1 MKRRTAKD
9 NAGKREEKWVGYL
22 SGTTPRDAGDCLAVV
37 GDGIFRSHGFLHP
50 VTRERQDPV
59 PTLERWNDQKVVLL
73 TGVSDLPGSLPDAHD
88 RGHGPLLVRLRGAE
102 SEGCKSPPG
111 RRLLPET

>member
-1 MKRRTAKD
+1 MQVIAWPWSGMASSGRT
-9 NAGKREEKWVGYL
+9 V
-22 SGTTPRDAGDCLAVV
+22 
-37 GDGIFRSHGFLHP
+37 FLNL

-88 RGHGPLLVRLRGAE
+88 RGHGPLLLRYR
-102 SEGCKSPPG
+102 PG
-111 RRLLPET
+111 RW

>member
-50 VTRERQDPV
+50 LTRERQDPV
-59 PTLERWNDQKVVLL
+59 PTLERGNDQKVVLL

-88 RGHGPLLVRLRGAE
+88 RGHGPLLLHYRPARW
-102 SEGCKSPPG
+102 
-111 RRLLPET
+111 